1 MSSQPV
7 QVTWSPLNGPT
18 KRQLSVHEGVW
29 QPAPIA
35 PGQQGR
41 VVVEVLATQKQARDM
56 YTLTRWDAERQRTVM
71 LGEVTFPEP

>member
-1 MSSQPV
+1 
-7 QVTWSPLNGPT
+7 
-18 KRQLSVHEGVW
+18 
-29 QPAPIA
+29 
-35 PGQQGR
+35 